1 MSFIDNLKKGWN
13 AFLGRDPTMEH
24 YNLGTGYAYETYRPS
39 RRYWNP
45 GIEKTIV
52 TAIYNRIAMDAAAI
66 NIRHVQLD
74 DNDRFLVERDSGL
87 NNCLSLEANTDQ
99 TGRSFI
105 QDCVM
110 TMLCDGVIAI
120 VPTDASADIRIN
132 DAWDVYSLRVG
143 KIVTWYPQSVRI
155 DVYNERKGKHEEIVL
170 PKSSVSIVENP
181 LYAVINDRNSVAQRL
196 IQKLALLDVVDQETS
211 MGKLN
216 MIIQL
221 PYIIKTQARR
231 EQAEQRRK
239 DIVDQLKENELGI
252 AYTDGTEKITQLNR
266 PLENTLMAQIEYLT
280 KMLYSQ
286 LGITEEVM
294 NGTADEKVML
304 NYYNRTIEP
313 IVAAIVDEMKRKF
326 LTKTARSQHQSIVFF
341 RDPFRLV
348 PVSELAELADKF
360 TRNEIMTSNEIR
372 QVVGMKPSDDPS
384 ADELRNKNLSESK
397 ESIEAKNGSEP
408 DEAAVERNK
417 ILHKG
422 GKSQNG

>member
-24 YNLGTGYAYETYRPS
+24 YNLGAGYAYETYRPS

-74 DNDRFLVERDSGL
+74 ENDRFLAERDSGL

-99 TGRSFI
+99 TGRSFV

-170 PKSSVSIVENP
+170 PKSSVAIVENP

-326 LTKTARSQHQSIVFF
+326 LTKTARSQHQSIAFF

-397 ESIEAKNGSEP
+397 ESIEAKNGSGP

-417 ILHKG
+417 ILNKG